1 MSSAG
6 FFPYYARAQHHLPL
20 SFFKEISEYEDGRRR
35 SLSVQEGSTFLL
47 ECPLPHSIPSALPK
61 LKVRG
66 ERLEES
72 KGLFDTSKVIGIY
85 VLASAEVG
93 DLKRCHGQGISYQ
106 I

>member
-1 MSSAG
+1 M
-6 FFPYYARAQHHLPL
+6 PVL
-20 SFFKEISEYEDGRRR
+20 SITFLSLFFKEISEYEDGRRR

-72 KGLFDTSKVIGIY
+72 KGLFDTSKVSRN
-85 VLASAEVG
+85 L
-93 DLKRCHGQGISYQ
+93 CPGISRSW
-106 I
+106 